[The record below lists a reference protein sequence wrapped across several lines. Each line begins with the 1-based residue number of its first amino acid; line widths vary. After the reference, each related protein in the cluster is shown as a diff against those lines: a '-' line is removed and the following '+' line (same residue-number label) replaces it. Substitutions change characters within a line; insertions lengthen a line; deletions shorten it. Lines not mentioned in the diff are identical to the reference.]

1 MYAFLLIF
9 FFLKKKKLNISLAD
23 LDEMLIAIHD
33 LATHESAY
41 QNKELNKLLA
51 ELWTIFGG
59 NKVRKQLFEEI

>member
-1 MYAFLLIF
+1 
-9 FFLKKKKLNISLAD
+9 
-23 LDEMLIAIHD
+23 MLIAIHD